1 MSDDLF
7 ENTPTSSGDYD
18 ASSIEVL
25 EGLEPVRRRP
35 GMYIGGTDDRALHH
49 LVAEVL
55 DNAMDEA
62 VAGHAT
68 RIELRLDEGNRVV
81 VSDNGRGIPVGE
93 HPKYP
98 GKSTLEVILS
108 TLHSGGK
115 FSGKAYATSGGL
127 HGVGVSVVN
136 ALSSD
141 TRVEV
146 ARDKQ
151 LYAQKFSRGETL
163 GPIEQLGPTP
173 NRRGTTVSFV
183 PDTEIFGDRQFN
195 PKKLFKLARSKAYL
209 FAGVEIRW
217 KCAPSLTSDDI
228 PAEAVFKFPGGL
240 ADHLAEQL
248 GGRECVTAQPFA
260 GTQDFPDEAGRV
272 EWAIAWPL
280 YSDGS
285 TSWYCN
291 TVPTPDGGTHV
302 QGLRAAL
309 TKALRAF
316 GELTGA
322 KKAKD
327 LTADDVMV
335 GAEVMLSVFIRDPQ
349 FQSQT
354 KDRLTSPEAARL
366 VENAVRDHFDH
377 FLSDNMERGKAL
389 LGQVMERMDERLRRK
404 QEREIKRKTAT
415 NAKKLRLPGKLTD
428 CSGEGEGETELFIVE
443 GDSAGGSAKQA
454 RNRKTQ
460 AILPIR
466 GKILNVA
473 SATADKIRA
482 NSEIADLTLAMGCG
496 TRKDCEPEN
505 LRYDRIIIMTDAD
518 VDGAHIRTLLLTF
531 FYRQTRELIERGHIY
546 IAQPP
551 LYKATRGRSELY
563 LKDERAL
570 EDYLL
575 DGGIEDA
582 VFTTQDGTTHAGQD
596 LLAILHQS
604 REIVNAINNL
614 NTRYNRNLVEQAAI
628 VGGLDPE
635 GIANPDRSGETLKRV
650 ANRLDR
656 ISDEL
661 ERGWTGEVTDEEALA
676 FSRTVRGV
684 TETHHIDRAL
694 LQSADARKL
703 RQLADRLDELFGGV
717 PTLARKGDTINI
729 FGPASLFKAVTDAGR
744 KGVSM
749 QRYKGLGEMNAE
761 QLWETTLDPNARTL
775 LRVEI
780 DQTDEA
786 DQIFTALMGDLVEP
800 RRDFIQDNALNVSNL
815 DV

>member
-18 ASSIEVL
+18 SSSIEVL

-49 LVAEVL
+49 LAAEVL

-68 RIELRLDEGNRVV
+68 RIEMRLDEGNRLH
-81 VSDNGRGIPVGE
+81 VSDNGRGIPVDE
-93 HPKYP
+93 HPKFP

-136 ALSSD
+136 ALSSH

-151 LYAQKFSRGETL
+151 LYAQEFSRGITL
-163 GPIEQLGPTP
+163 GKIETVGAAP
-173 NRRGTTVSFV
+173 NRRGTMVSFT
-183 PDTEIFGDRQFN
+183 PDTEIFGDRQFK
-195 PKKLFKLARSKAYL
+195 PARLFKLARSKAYL

-217 KCAPSLTSDDI
+217 KCAVSLTSDDV

-240 ADHLAEQL
+240 ADHLAEQV
-248 GGRECVTAQPFA
+248 GARECVTAQPFT
-260 GTQDFPDEAGRV
+260 GRQDFAGDQGRA

-291 TVPTPDGGTHV
+291 TVPTPDGGTHE
-302 QGLRAAL
+302 QGLRGAL
-309 TKALRAF
+309 TKALRSF

-327 LTADDVMV
+327 ISADDVMN

-366 VENAVRDHFDH
+366 VESAVRDHFDH

-389 LGQVMERMDERLRRK
+389 LGEVMERMDERLKRK

-428 CSGEGEGETELFIVE
+428 CSGEGTRETELFIVE

-454 RNRKTQ
+454 RDRKSQ

-496 TRKDCEPEN
+496 TRKDCDAQD

-518 VDGAHIRTLLLTF
+518 VDGAHIATLLMTF
-531 FYRQTRELIERGHIY
+531 FFQEMPDVVRSGSLYL
-546 IAQPP
+546 AQPP
-551 LYKATRGRSELY
+551 LYRLTAGKESRYAR
-563 LKDERAL
+563 DDAHRA
-570 EDYLL
+570 
-575 DGGIEDA
+575 
-582 VFTTQDGTTHAGQD
+582 
-596 LLAILHQS
+596 
-604 REIVNAINNL
+604 
-614 NTRYNRNLVEQAAI
+614 
-628 VGGLDPE
+628 
-635 GIANPDRSGETLKRV
+635 
-650 ANRLDR
+650 
-656 ISDEL
+656 EL
-661 ERGWTGEVTDEEALA
+661 EATVFKGKKVEV
-676 FSRTVRGV
+676 
-684 TETHHIDRAL
+684 
-694 LQSADARKL
+694 
-703 RQLADRLDELFGGV
+703 
-717 PTLARKGDTINI
+717 
-729 FGPASLFKAVTDAGR
+729 GR
-744 KGVSM
+744 F
-749 QRYKGLGEMNAE
+749 KGLGEMNPQ
-761 QLWETTLDPNARTL
+761 QLRETTMNPETRSLVRITL
-775 LRVEI
+775 PTENEQRFAVKELV
-780 DQTDEA
+780 DQ
-786 DQIFTALMGDLVEP
+786 LMGRNPEH
-800 RRDFIQDNALNVSNL
+800 RFNFIQNRAGEINRDMIDA
-815 DV
+815 